1 MNART
6 QFLGVL
12 AVVAMAGASAQAQI
26 STSRHNF
33 STYGWSRGEICLP
46 CHTPHNSNV
55 DIGFLWNH
63 ALTNATYQM
72 FEGGT
77 GTAELNID
85 SRSRMCLGC
94 HDGTVALDSF
104 GGMTGTNFI
113 GPGGNIGTDLRND
126 HPIGSDSVYPD
137 AGRTG
142 SLNPS
147 APGPYGTRTVG
158 TGTQKVGLRPW
169 NDNGTVKYTVGCT
182 TCHTVHNA
190 GNYGHMLRFSNAS
203 SALCLT
209 CHIK

>member
-1 MNART
+1 MNINRT
-6 QFLGVL
+6 TWL
-12 AVVAMAGASAQAQI
+12 AAAALAALTASTANAQI
-26 STSRHNF
+26 VNTKHNF
-33 STYGWSRGEICLP
+33 SSMAWSGGEICKP
-46 CHTPHNSNV
+46 CHTPHFADV
-55 DIGFLWNH
+55 AAGRLWNH
-63 ALTNATYQM
+63 EQTTATYQM
-72 FEGGT
+72 HEGT
-77 GTAELNID
+77 GTAEVNLD
-85 SRSRMCLGC
+85 RSSRLCLGC

-113 GPGGNIGTDLRND
+113 GPDGNIGTDLRND

-137 AGRTG
+137 AGSPGR
-142 SLNPS
+142 LNPS

-169 NDNGTVKYTVGCT
+169 NDNGTTKYTVGCT